1 MISIKIKDP
10 LFTYR
15 ARLVNIFDFNP
26 KKLSIEKVC
35 AINDEK
41 EYIYYIKY
49 GGDPFYLVIDDLKG
63 YFKYFKEK
71 DTTELS
77 SLEHRKE
84 LEFIIKDQ
92 KQAKI
97 YNQIWNKIKELI
109 NSVDGVNF
117 GFSDYFRDH
126 GVIIFDTDDTLP
138 LDDTVTIYSI
148 TIIIRSVYRD
158 YYDRFYPQI
167 HLENCIYKKMLEYDK
182 IDISEGID
190 IKKCKET
197 SRECNL
203 CKFYY
208 FLDQSFNY
216 GPYLCNGCYD
226 MSLKAVSI
234 KNLTI
239 INHNENH
246 YRVNFAFISKK
257 DVYNLIKNATII
269 DKKGTL

>member
-10 LFTYR
+10 LFIYR
-15 ARLVNIFDFNP
+15 ARLVNILDFNP

-35 AINDEK
+35 TINDEK

-63 YFKYFKEK
+63 YFKYSKEK
-71 DTTELS
+71 DTTELR
-77 SLEHRKE
+77 SLENRKE
-84 LEFIIKDQ
+84 LEFIIEDQ

-126 GVIIFDTDDTLP
+126 GIIIFDTDDTLP
-138 LDDTVTIYSI
+138 LDDTVSIYSI

-167 HLENCIYKKMLEYDK
+167 HLANCIYKT
-182 IDISEGID
+182 
-190 IKKCKET
+190 C
-197 SRECNL
+197 
-203 CKFYY
+203 
-208 FLDQSFNY
+208 
-216 GPYLCNGCYD
+216 
-226 MSLKAVSI
+226 
-234 KNLTI
+234 
-239 INHNENH
+239 
-246 YRVNFAFISKK
+246 
-257 DVYNLIKNATII
+257 
-269 DKKGTL
+269 